1 LTALCLP
8 ETNGSAADIAYGAD
22 DKYTY
27 ASAYEVNRSNAI
39 FGDPILGVEKACYC
53 KSVIPTPPP
62 IPAPIPIPVPTPIPV
77 LPETGGEIEREKE
90 ERLDN
95 NVISNNTIMYIGI
108 GIATAVIIVIMVVA
122 VVSLVRRRVLND
134 NISK

>member
-1 LTALCLP
+1 
-8 ETNGSAADIAYGAD
+8 
-22 DKYTY
+22 
-27 ASAYEVNRSNAI
+27 
-39 FGDPILGVEKACYC
+39 
-53 KSVIPTPPP
+53 
-62 IPAPIPIPVPTPIPV
+62 
-77 LPETGGEIEREKE
+77 
-90 ERLDN
+90 LDN